1 MRGRL
6 EASLSNG
13 SISSLTSTA
22 SRQRSYLT
30 SHVKTRGDIRN
41 RHNPKDSNG
50 VKNSLAKFLAESEDE
65 DLMFIDVS
73 IPDKKDRDDASR
85 NKKDKAHDNDDDAK
99 TVQSDVLFNRDALSR
114 AGTATSR
121 RTRSGNLKAMSSPS
135 SLKGESRK
143 RPERRRL
150 PSRSSSKAGENG
162 DGDDLPRRGSGSRSL
177 RRVSNKETSK
187 NNDGDGDG
195 DGDNLPRRGSG
206 SRSLRRVSNKETSK
220 SSNGDG
226 DGDGDGDNLP
236 RRGSGS
242 RSLRRVSNK
251 ETSKSS
257 NGDGDG
263 DGDGDNLPRRGSGSR
278 SLRRVS
284 NKETS
289 KSSNGDGADSPR
301 RGSGSRTSRRI
312 PNRDSS
318 KSSKG
323 DGADSPRRGS
333 GSRTSRRIPNRES
346 SKKSDDGS
354 ENSREINFDQSCDS
368 LPFEEFEE
376 SFNSHSLG
384 GRKSQ
389 NTRQGSGS
397 NRSTSKRTSRREAQ
411 RKSMQKMELSRT
423 PRSRRSDARSSKT
436 PESALSMGLRDLD
449 RQSHKDLKKDRYKQ
463 SGEDGENG
471 SVGSMKSTLTARYR
485 RSAVADGDD
494 ESVGSMRSMRS
505 TNTALTQRSSYKPS
519 GLEGGALGAF
529 MSNDVKGAAAKK
541 SGGGSVVSAPAADA
555 YMQERKAQQDMI
567 LDTAVREKW
576 KKEAEKERIEKE
588 RQAAEEGKR
597 DKRLGLVNRVK
608 SVAKK
613 TAELSR
619 TGSIGALNML
629 LDPLHVGD
637 QEHPVRRG
645 RKSSRPMTGADNAKN
660 EKSTQDIVFN
670 PQDDSSDDG
679 DDESEGEI
687 AAYDP
692 KILSDRQTESL
703 LERWTH
709 KADDATEP
717 QNVKKTNRDQ
727 SEILVPALALS
738 PGIGKEFNGNNSWWD
753 L

>member
-1 MRGRL
+1 MSKPPVMRGRL

-195 DGDNLPRRGSG
+195 DGDNLLRRGSG
-206 SRSLRRVSNKETSK
+206 SRSLRLVSNKETSK

-257 NGDGDG
+257 N
-263 DGDGDNLPRRGSGSR
+263 
-278 SLRRVS
+278 
-284 NKETS
+284 
-289 KSSNGDGADSPR
+289 
-301 RGSGSRTSRRI
+301 
-312 PNRDSS
+312 
-318 KSSKG
+318 G